1 MSPPQRRICVNEKR
15 RMDWINAVRST
26 PDGRRSLL
34 TLLKSA
40 KRNYLCSSHF
50 QPIDFIDLVLRPD
63 SVPNYNDPT
72 VLPTTVT
79 AATGSST
86 VPATVSP
93 PSLSGILPTF
103 DLSSSFNHHSSPMAI
118 APSPHSSFLPP
129 PIPLIDRSIPPCCR
143 CCCRPE
149 QKKEIDQDPNWSP
162 SSATTKGSKL
172 SEYLVISNESLLS
185 LLRKCTSCIG
195 GERSLNVRMEG
206 MAVSCSGECEQCGAQ
221 FDWRSSSKL
230 PTANVSNKE
239 RLYKVNLDITT
250 GAIISSVGGA
260 KLRQFLFT
268 SGIST
273 LSSQTFHRMKK
284 LYIIPAVNEHFFN
297 SQAIIIEGIR
307 ERIAKGERIHLCG
320 DGSFDSRGYSAAW
333 CRYFLLDAE
342 SGVALHYVLIHKS
355 DTGSSSTM
363 EVAALERS
371 LNELSLMIGGTEGI
385 ASVVTDRHG
394 SVIKMMRNK
403 FPGIEH
409 YFDPWHFIR
418 NITLSLLK
426 ICKASYM
433 TPVRFWVK
441 PIINRCYDAIVS
453 AQGNGELASEKFRAI
468 PLCMQGIHKFDQDPS
483 FKLFKECTHS
493 PPTNPSIFIPK
504 GGKILKRLEALV
516 FTERNI
522 EDIKSVSWLLQT
534 SPCESINSVAW
545 RYSPKEYYYI
555 RSALESLKV
564 DGYGWIETGGT
575 KWWKHPITTER
586 KRKEALAKK
595 KEMWALL
602 TRPAVPHPMDANLDW
617 SSDEEE
623 DEDDGIVPPILTPL
637 VQLHSLAD
645 ANLEETDEENDEE

>member
-1 MSPPQRRICVNEKR
+1 MSPPQTTYLRGLWAKSSLRGEMHRFTENEKR

-26 PDGRRSLL
+26 PDGRAFPFSLFSNRPKG
-34 TLLKSA
+34 TISVHPTSK
-40 KRNYLCSSHF
+40 
-50 QPIDFIDLVLRPD
+50 PIDFIDLVLRPD

-86 VPATVSP
+86 VPLPYPRLAYREFFLPLTYHPHSIIILLQWQSRLLLILP
-93 PSLSGILPTF
+93 SSLLQSLSSI
-103 DLSSSFNHHSSPMAI
+103 DR
-118 APSPHSSFLPP
+118 FLPAA
-129 PIPLIDRSIPPCCR
+129 D
-143 CCCRPE
+143 
-149 QKKEIDQDPNWSP
+149 KKEIDQDPNWSP

-230 PTANVSNKE
+230 LLLM
-239 RLYKVNLDITT
+239 LYKVNLDITT

-342 SGVALHYVLIHKS
+342 SGVALHYVLIHTS

-403 FPGIEH
+403 FPGSSH

-426 ICKASYM
+426 ICKSELYD
-433 TPVRFWVK
+433 TSE
-441 PIINRCYDAIVS
+441 ILGQTHHNRCYDAIVS
-453 AQGNGELASEKFRAI
+453 G
-468 PLCMQGIHKFDQDPS
+468 
-483 FKLFKECTHS
+483 FK
-493 PPTNPSIFIPK
+493 
-504 GGKILKRLEALV
+504 
-516 FTERNI
+516 
-522 EDIKSVSWLLQT
+522 
-534 SPCESINSVAW
+534 AW
-545 RYSPKEYYYI
+545 R
-555 RSALESLKV
+555 
-564 DGYGWIETGGT
+564 
-575 KWWKHPITTER
+575 
-586 KRKEALAKK
+586 
-595 KEMWALL
+595 
-602 TRPAVPHPMDANLDW
+602 
-617 SSDEEE
+617 
-623 DEDDGIVPPILTPL
+623 
-637 VQLHSLAD
+637 
-645 ANLEETDEENDEE
+645 

>member
-1 MSPPQRRICVNEKR
+1 MSPPQRRICVVCGRKQLEREMHRFTENEKR

-195 GERSLNVRMEG
+195 GERSLNVRM
-206 MAVSCSGECEQCGAQ
+206 AVSCSGECEQCGAQ

-307 ERIAKGERIHLCG
+307 ERIAK
-320 DGSFDSRGYSAAW
+320 
-333 CRYFLLDAE
+333 
-342 SGVALHYVLIHKS
+342 
-355 DTGSSSTM
+355 
-363 EVAALERS
+363 VAALERS

-394 SVIKMMRNK
+394 S
-403 FPGIEH
+403 
-409 YFDPWHFIR
+409 
-418 NITLSLLK
+418 
-426 ICKASYM
+426 
-433 TPVRFWVK
+433 
-441 PIINRCYDAIVS
+441 
-453 AQGNGELASEKFRAI
+453 
-468 PLCMQGIHKFDQDPS
+468 DPS

-534 SPCESINSVAW
+534 SPCETSYQARS
-545 RYSPKEYYYI
+545 
-555 RSALESLKV
+555 SALESLKV
-564 DGYGWIETGGT
+564 DGYGWIETGGINGN
-575 KWWKHPITTER
+575 K
-586 KRKEALAKK
+586 
-595 KEMWALL
+595 M
-602 TRPAVPHPMDANLDW
+602 
-617 SSDEEE
+617 SY
-623 DEDDGIVPPILTPL
+623 
-637 VQLHSLAD
+637 
-645 ANLEETDEENDEE
+645 

>member
-1 MSPPQRRICVNEKR
+1 
-15 RMDWINAVRST
+15 
-26 PDGRRSLL
+26 
-34 TLLKSA
+34 
-40 KRNYLCSSHF
+40 
-50 QPIDFIDLVLRPD
+50 
-63 SVPNYNDPT
+63 
-72 VLPTTVT
+72 
-79 AATGSST
+79 
-86 VPATVSP
+86 
-93 PSLSGILPTF
+93 LPTF

-195 GERSLNVRMEG
+195 GERSLNVR

-555 RSALESLKV
+555 RSGHELRTKLAVVHWNHLKLTAMDGSRPVVGHKKYVNPTHKKIGWKRVRKCANHTWREEIKALTAKIRNQMVEAP
-564 DGYGWIETGGT
+564 D
-575 KWWKHPITTER
+575 TTER